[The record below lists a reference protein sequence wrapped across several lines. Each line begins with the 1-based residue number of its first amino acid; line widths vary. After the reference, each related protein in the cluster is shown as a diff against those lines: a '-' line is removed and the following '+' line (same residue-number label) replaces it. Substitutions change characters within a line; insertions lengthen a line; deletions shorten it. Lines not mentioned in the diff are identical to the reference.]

1 MEPTEDRLLKASEAA
16 EYIGRIPQVLS
27 DWRRQ
32 GRGPRYV
39 KHSRS
44 VRYRRSDIE
53 KWIDDHM
60 VDPGDSP

>member
-1 MEPTEDRLLKASEAA
+1 
-16 EYIGRIPQVLS
+16 
-27 DWRRQ
+27 
-32 GRGPRYV
+32 V

-60 VDPGDSP
+60 VDPGDSPRNA